1 MKRLV
6 VLGMV
11 CFGVMAFVI
20 SPKENQVNES
30 KEKEVKEVVDPA
42 ADTYKVIKV
51 NGKIIYVKSGSSMK
65 MGDVFAPATTL
76 RFATAES
83 RAAIISKIKGRFIL
97 TQGKGGQR
105 SNLLPAMNNISSR
118 AGALLNI
125 IDLQN
130 HFQGKYVILGEMKLT
145 IGKDAFPMD
154 KDHFFY
160 LRYDYEGETINKK
173 LPVEDGK
180 LVLERDEIYK
190 VDGEGIDGT
199 KVKEMTLFYR
209 DNEKKTSS
217 KINSFNPI
225 FPDIK
230 LLKEELNIIISE
242 YSDKDGDKKKS
253 EITSYINEFY
263 GKPDKDNLAEFLKAE
278 FEL

>member
-1 MKRLV
+1 MKRFALIG
-6 VLGMV
+6 LV

-20 SPKENQVNES
+20 SPKENNTEI
-30 KEKEVKEVVDPA
+30 KKDTKAETKIDPA

-65 MGDVFAPATTL
+65 MGDVFAPATNL
-76 RFATAES
+76 KFATAES

-97 TQGKGGQR
+97 TAGKSGQR

-130 HFQGKYVILGEMKLT
+130 HFQGKYVILGNMKLT

-160 LRYDYEGETINKK
+160 LRYDYEGESINKK

-180 LVLERDEIYK
+180 LVLNRDDIYK
-190 VDGEGIDGT
+190 VDGESIDGT

-209 DNEKKTSS
+209 DNAKKTSS
-217 KINSFNPI
+217 KINSFNPV

-242 YSDKDGDKKKS
+242 YSDKDADKKKS

-263 GKPDKDNLAEFLKAE
+263 GKPDKDNLAEFLKKE